1 MHGGQHTKFRLLYKQ
16 AWQTKLSKKNIDKYR
31 DEVKTHLQY
40 IKERVDENHSHLEKV
55 NGRLNKAENNITII
69 KTTGVTLYTVI
80 AAILAWL
87 GINK

>member
-1 MHGGQHTKFRLLYKQ
+1 M
-16 AWQTKLSKKNIDKYR
+16 KKNIDKYR
-31 DEVKTHLQY
+31 NEVMTHLQY

-55 NGRLNKAENNITII
+55 NGRLNKAENDITVI

-87 GINK
+87 GISK

>member
-1 MHGGQHTKFRLLYKQ
+1 M
-16 AWQTKLSKKNIDKYR
+16 KKNINEYR
-31 DEVKTHLQY
+31 DEVMTHLQY

-55 NGRLNKAENNITII
+55 NGRLNKAENNITVI

-87 GINK
+87 GISK

>member
-1 MHGGQHTKFRLLYKQ
+1 M
-16 AWQTKLSKKNIDKYR
+16 KKNINEYR
-31 DEVKTHLQY
+31 DEVMTHLQY

-87 GINK
+87 GISK

>member
-1 MHGGQHTKFRLLYKQ
+1 M
-16 AWQTKLSKKNIDKYR
+16 KKNIDKYR
-31 DEVKTHLQY
+31 DEVMTHLQY

-55 NGRLNKAENNITII
+55 NGRLNKAENSITVI

-87 GINK
+87 GISK

>member
-1 MHGGQHTKFRLLYKQ
+1 M
-16 AWQTKLSKKNIDKYR
+16 KKNIDKYR
-31 DEVKTHLQY
+31 DEVMTHLQY

-55 NGRLNKAENNITII
+55 NGRLNKAENNITVI

-87 GINK
+87 GISK

>member
-1 MHGGQHTKFRLLYKQ
+1 M
-16 AWQTKLSKKNIDKYR
+16 KKNIDKYR
-31 DEVKTHLQY
+31 DEVMTHLQY

-87 GINK
+87 GISKWYQSG

>member
-1 MHGGQHTKFRLLYKQ
+1 M
-16 AWQTKLSKKNIDKYR
+16 KKNIDKYR
-31 DEVKTHLQY
+31 DEVMTHLQY

-87 GINK
+87 GISK

>member
-1 MHGGQHTKFRLLYKQ
+1 M
-16 AWQTKLSKKNIDKYR
+16 KKNIDKYR
-31 DEVKTHLQY
+31 DEVMTHLQY

-55 NGRLNKAENNITII
+55 NGRLNKAENNITVI

>member
-1 MHGGQHTKFRLLYKQ
+1 MN
-16 AWQTKLSKKNIDKYR
+16 KNLNEYR
-31 DEVKTHLQY
+31 DEVMTHLEY

-87 GINK
+87 GISK